1 MQTVR
6 AVALLSALLLAA
18 LAVLVVAGAT
28 REIDLAGIRAAQSV
42 ASHPLDLVAN
52 GHTAIGQVIPTV
64 LAALVLAAIAWR
76 RRGAMSEGH
85 GASAW
90 HRLAWLAP
98 LLILVTGAIELALKQ
113 TTGHAP
119 PGDEYIRAFMNPLGI
134 RVHTPSAFP
143 SGHVTRLTF
152 LALMACAM
160 FPSAWLRVAA
170 TILVAVSLFLRVY
183 IGDHW
188 PSDVIGGLLL
198 GIAVGG
204 AAIAW
209 YRAAPN
215 WSLARQSAASK
226 SSFARRK

>member
-1 MQTVR
+1 MRNVR
-6 AVALLSALLLAA
+6 AVALLSALLLAV
-18 LAVLVVAGAT
+18 LALVVWLGAT
-28 REIDLAGIRAAQSV
+28 RDADLAGIRAAQSI
-42 ASHPLDLVAN
+42 ASRELDLIAN

-64 LAALVLAAIAWR
+64 LAALVLAAIAWWR
-76 RRGAMSEGH
+76 GRGAVLVDPGH
-85 GASAW
+85 GGW
-90 HRLAWLAP
+90 RRLAWAAP

-119 PGDEYIRAFMNPLGI
+119 PGDEYIRAFMNPLGV

-143 SGHVTRLTF
+143 SGHITRLTF
-152 LALMACAM
+152 LALMAAAM
-160 FPSAWLRVAA
+160 FPSAWLRAAGIVLVAA
-170 TILVAVSLFLRVY
+170 SLFLRVY

-204 AAIAW
+204 VAILW
-209 YRAAPN
+209 Y
-215 WSLARQSAASK
+215 QSAASK

>member
-1 MQTVR
+1 MRNVR
-6 AVALLSALLLAA
+6 AVALLSALLLAV
-18 LAVLVVAGAT
+18 LALVVWLGAT
-28 REIDLAGIRAAQSV
+28 RDADVAGIRAAQSI
-42 ASHPLDLVAN
+42 ASRELDLIAN

-64 LAALVLAAIAWR
+64 LAALVLAAIAWWR
-76 RRGAMSEGH
+76 GRGAVRVDRDQD
-85 GASAW
+85 AW
-90 HRLAWLAP
+90 RRLAWAAP

-119 PGDEYIRAFMNPLGI
+119 PGDEYIRAFMNPLGV

-152 LALMACAM
+152 LALMAVAM
-160 FPSAWLRVAA
+160 FPSTWLRAA
-170 TILVAVSLFLRVY
+170 GVVLVAVSLFLRVY

-198 GIAVGG
+198 GVAVGG
-204 AAIAW
+204 VAILW
-209 YRAAPN
+209 Y
-215 WSLARQSAASK
+215 QSAASK

>member
-42 ASHPLDLVAN
+42 ASQPLDLVAN

-64 LAALVLAAIAWR
+64 LAALVLAAVAWWR
-76 RRGAMSEGH
+76 GRGAASEGVL
-85 GASAW
+85 W
-90 HRLAWLAP
+90 RRLAWLAP

-170 TILVAVSLFLRVY
+170 TILVAASLFLRVY

-204 AAIAW
+204 VAVAW
-209 YRAAPN
+209 YRSAPAS

-226 SSFARRK
+226 SSLARRK

>member
-1 MQTVR
+1 L
-6 AVALLSALLLAA
+6 AALLLAV
-18 LAVLVVAGAT
+18 LALVVWVGGT
-28 REIDLAGIRAAQSV
+28 RDADLAGIRAAQSV
-42 ASHPLDLVAN
+42 ASRELDLVAN

-64 LAALVLAAIAWR
+64 LAAVVLSVVAWR
-76 RRGAMSEGH
+76 RRAG
-85 GASAW
+85 
-90 HRLAWLAP
+90 LAWLAP
-98 LLILVTGAIELALKQ
+98 LLILVSGAIELALKQ

-119 PGDEYIRAFMNPLGI
+119 PGDEYIRAFMNPLGV

-170 TILVAVSLFLRVY
+170 TILVAATLFLRVY

-198 GIAVGG
+198 GVAVGG
-204 AAIAW
+204 VAIVW
-209 YRAAPN
+209 YRSAPS

-226 SSFARRK
+226 SSLARRK

>member
-1 MQTVR
+1 MRNVR
-6 AVALLSALLLAA
+6 AVALLAALLLAV
-18 LAVLVVAGAT
+18 LAIVVWLGGT
-28 REIDLAGIRAAQSV
+28 RDADLAGIRAAQSV
-42 ASHPLDLVAN
+42 ASPELDLIAN

-64 LAALVLAAIAWR
+64 LAAVLLAVIAWR
-76 RRGAMSEGH
+76 RRGG
-85 GASAW
+85 
-90 HRLAWLAP
+90 LAWLAP

-119 PGDEYIRAFMNPLGI
+119 PGDEYIRAFMNPLGV

-170 TILVAVSLFLRVY
+170 TILVAATLFLRVY

-204 AAIAW
+204 VAILW
-209 YRAAPN
+209 Y
-215 WSLARQSAASK
+215 QSAASK